1 MIPHPQA
8 HLHYIRINSLHWLS
22 LTIWK
27 MLSAK
32 FISSDAQSLKLESL
46 VTLSG
51 GLIWNVKP
59 FFITMYKKKIL
70 NWSRRAVASL
80 RFQFHFCSVTI
91 PSHAALIQ
99 NIHSSTVFPFLLS
112 NSFCKV
118 EVSLFSLS
126 SSILNGFSYWTSL
139 TCNNGCGQNFWCFPM
154 HFISISNGTETY
166 NVK

>member
-1 MIPHPQA
+1 MKNALCQIHIIWCSIFKARVSSYTVRRA
-8 HLHYIRINSLHWLS
+8 HLKCKAIFHY
-22 LTIWK
+22 
-27 MLSAK
+27 
-32 FISSDAQSLKLESL
+32 
-46 VTLSG
+46 
-51 GLIWNVKP
+51 NVQ
-59 FFITMYKKKIL
+59 KKIL